1 MRRLLFT
8 LLLALS
14 AAPAF
19 AQLPGDSINA
29 GTTPITN
36 VPSGNCLKV
45 ISGILQSAACGGG
58 TATDI
63 LVGTTTVTGGTTTR
77 VLFDNAG
84 VLGEYVIS
92 GTGSVA
98 MTTSPTFVTPT
109 LGVAAGTSLALGGA
123 TIGTDALGVTGNMTL
138 TGIGVVSSN
147 SASAGLT
154 VTQAGAGNSFVVE
167 DQASDPTPFVI
178 NAAGTV
184 ITGST
189 VAQTF
194 NGSASNRFN
203 IIGGATNTVTAALGA
218 YVSNATGGAMGFSK
232 SRSDTVGTQTVV
244 VSGDTLGTFY
254 AEGSDGTAFI
264 PAAKIS
270 FAVDGTPGTN
280 DMPGRIVLS
289 TTADGAA
296 AVTER
301 MRLDNKGNVIV
312 NTAAIATNATDGFLY
327 IPTVAGTP
335 TGVPTTYT
343 GRIAMIYDT
352 TNHQFWF
359 YDGGGWKQP
368 KTPAAAATVTW
379 Q

>member
-1 MRRLLFT
+1 MRRFLIVLAT
-8 LLLALS
+8 LSLAF
-14 AAPAF
+14 PAF
-19 AQLPGDSINA
+19 AQIPGEPIA
-29 GTTPITN
+29 IGKTPVVGGVNGDCLT
-36 VPSGNCLKV
+36 VSSGKV
-45 ISGILQSAACGGG
+45 GQTAACGGAAG
-58 TATDI
+58 LT
-63 LVGTTTVTGGTTTR
+63 VGTSTITSGTDTR

-84 VLGEYVIS
+84 VLGEYAIS

-98 MTTSPTFVTPT
+98 MTTSPTLTTPT

-138 TGIGVVSSN
+138 TGIGVVSAN

-312 NTAAIATNATDGFLY
+312 NTAAIATSATDGFLY

-352 TNHQFWF
+352 TGHTFWF
-359 YDGGGWKQP
+359 YEGGAWKQP
-368 KTPAAAATVTW
+368 KTPAAAALITW